1 MPFLNGKQRL
11 RLIFARLNTTPMNLY
26 FQLFWSFFKIGA
38 FTLGGGY
45 AMIPLFQREVVDVKR
60 WIGEKEFLELLAIAQ
75 SSPGPIALNTALFT
89 GYKTKGVWGSVVA
102 GLGMALP
109 SFIAIMLIVCFFTDF
124 KEQPGVERIFK
135 GIRPAVVALIVAP
148 LWKMGKNAGISLKT
162 VWAPV
167 GVVLL
172 IAFAGVSPVYVILGT
187 IVIALCTAIWEGRR

>member
-109 SFIAIMLIVCFFTDF
+109 SFIAIMLIVWFFADF
-124 KEQPGVERIFK
+124 KEQPVVERTFK

-172 IAFAGVSPVYVILGT
+172 IGFAGVSPVYVILGT

>member
-1 MPFLNGKQRL
+1 MS
-11 RLIFARLNTTPMNLY
+11 LY

-102 GLGMALP
+102 ALGMALP
-109 SFIAIMLIVCFFTDF
+109 SFIAIMLIVWFFTDF
-124 KEQPGVERIFK
+124 KEQPVVERVFK

-162 VWAPV
+162 VWVPV

-187 IVIALCTAIWEGRR
+187 MGIALCTAIWEGRR